1 MAITKDLRAL
11 MLLAG
16 SKAEASEMEQLRGR
30 LTSVARILIE
40 QHADV
45 NATVDG
51 LSILELSCR
60 WKDWETIALLLKHHA
75 HVSPST
81 LLQFRS
87 LTDQR
92 KFTAMVQ
99 SASVE
104 SVRPPRLCPCWSG
117 QFVPDCHGQKSIE
130 YPLDYVCVCG
140 TGKTYV
146 NCCRM
151 RGKIVKEK

>member
-104 SVRPPRLCPCWSG
+104 SVRPPRLDSLS
-117 QFVPDCHGQKSIE
+117 QIVMAKSRSSI
-130 YPLDYVCVCG
+130 PLTMSVCAELA
-140 TGKTYV
+140 KL
-146 NCCRM
+146 M
-151 RGKIVKEK
+151 